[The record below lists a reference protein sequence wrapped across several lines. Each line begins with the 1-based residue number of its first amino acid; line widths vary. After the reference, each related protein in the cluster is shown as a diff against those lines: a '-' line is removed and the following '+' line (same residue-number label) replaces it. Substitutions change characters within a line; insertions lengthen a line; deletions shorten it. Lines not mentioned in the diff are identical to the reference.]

1 MSYLIT
7 SSDMIWDYKTWVA
20 EKFMFI
26 LWCFFCLW
34 HVCKSLFSVG
44 AVLLTTES
52 WMSWFCILNVRT
64 NEGCVDHIQWQIVPI
79 HFFYIPLWVS
89 FVNLQNKTI
98 ISIFYNLQLQCM
110 QYIMSVILTFF
121 LICVD
126 KCGCEIVGTIVRY
139 CWIFSMPHS
148 IE

>member
-1 MSYLIT
+1 MLKNLRS
-7 SSDMIWDYKTWVA
+7 
-20 EKFMFI
+20 
-26 LWCFFCLW
+26 FCGVFLVYDI
-34 HVCKSLFSVG
+34 VCKSLFSVG

-89 FVNLQNKTI
+89 FVNLQYKTI

-126 KCGCEIVGTIVRY
+126 MVVKLVVKLLALLFDIVEYLVCRIAY
-139 CWIFSMPHS
+139 SKFS
-148 IE
+148 IWLEYDL

>member
-1 MSYLIT
+1 MLKNLRSFCG
-7 SSDMIWDYKTWVA
+7 V
-20 EKFMFI
+20 
-26 LWCFFCLW
+26 FFVYDI
-34 HVCKSLFSVG
+34 VCKSLFSVG

-79 HFFYIPLWVS
+79 HFYIPLWVS

-98 ISIFYNLQLQCM
+98 ISIFLNPSAAMYAIYNVGNFD
-110 QYIMSVILTFF
+110 IF
-121 LICVD
+121 LIRVD
-126 KCGCEIVGTIVRY
+126 KYGCEIVGTIVRY